1 MAVIYGLVHIPS
13 GRVYIGCTKGK
24 PAKRLREHRCLLNQ
38 GKHNEPDLQRDWLK
52 DGESAFKM
60 KVLEQLP
67 IGVSLTLKRE
77 AELRWMDCF
86 RGLGLLY
93 NQRRLS
99 FQLTPEA
106 MQRGVANAHLKPG
119 NRWTPEA
126 NEKRRRTQLGRKHDN
141 GWKIS
146 LTHKARGHK
155 PSREAARLGGIAA
168 CKKRYAKTD
177 EIV

>member
-1 MAVIYGLVHIPS
+1 MAIIYGLVHVPS
-13 GRVYIGCTKGK
+13 GRVYVGCTKGK

-52 DGESAFKM
+52 DGEGAFKM

-67 IGVSLTLKRE
+67 IGVSLVLKRE

-106 MQRGVANAHLKPG
+106 MRKGVANAQLKPG
-119 NRWTPEA
+119 NRWTPEV
-126 NEKRRRTQLGRKHDN
+126 NEKRRLAMLGRKLN
-141 GWKIS
+141 TGPKIS
-146 LTHKARGHK
+146 ATKKRLGQR
-155 PSREAARLGGIAA
+155 PSLEAARLGGIAA
-168 CKKRYAKTD
+168 CKKRYAKAD